1 MGLDCGNSVS
11 RGAASTR
18 RMFLAGTAAAGLLAL
33 PGCASIGG
41 YSLIDAVRRLLD
53 LSSQRAFA
61 SLLQP
66 DGFWDNQLARLALPD
81 FLGSRGSIVQ
91 GILTSPLFKDRLQ
104 HAFNRVAE
112 RGAER
117 AAPLVTDAVRT
128 VGISNA
134 LAILEGGPSAATSFL
149 RGAMA
154 TSLVEAM
161 VPALGDAFRLSQEP
175 LVGQLL
181 GSLTGVDVTAL
192 SRDFAEDVDNA
203 IWGEIGRQ
211 ESAIRADPSSTND
224 PVLMAVLGTL

>member
-81 FLGSRGSIVQ
+81 FLGSRGNIVQ

>member
-1 MGLDCGNSVS
+1 MELDCGNSG
-11 RGAASTR
+11 RGRTASTR
-18 RMFLAGTAAAGLLAL
+18 RMFMAGTAAAGLLAL
-33 PGCASIGG
+33 PGCASFGG
-41 YSLIDAVRRLLD
+41 YSLVDAVRRLLQF
-53 LSSQRAFA
+53 SSERAFA
-61 SLLQP
+61 SLLEP
-66 DGFWDNQLARLALPD
+66 NGFWDNQFARLALPD

-91 GILTSPLFKDRLQ
+91 SILTSPLFKDRLQ
-104 HAFNRVAE
+104 RAFNRVAE

-128 VGISNA
+128 VGIGNA
-134 LAILEGGPSAATSFL
+134 LAILKGGPSAATSYL

-161 VPALGDAFRLSQEP
+161 VPSLGDAFRVSQEP

-181 GSLTGVDVTAL
+181 GALTGVDVSGL

-211 ESAIRADPSSTND
+211 EGAIRADPSSTND